1 MQRVVTLA
9 ISIVFMHIWES
20 AQEMKT
26 QCFLSCVCHWRAESS
41 SFTKLQIS
49 PYCNYQIVKIK
60 NNKTTRKP

>member
-26 QCFLSCVCHWRAESS
+26 QCFLSRVCHWRAESS
-41 SFTKLQIS
+41 SFTKLQRFS
-49 PYCNYQIVKIK
+49 VLQHKFPHIVTVKL
-60 NNKTTRKP
+60 